1 MKKAEIEKYVSEGD
15 LITWL
20 YVNGGRGFGVI
31 KEIGAEWLWL
41 DSGSGLNPD
50 GLVTKETRRATEEEA
65 EQYKLMCQPEL
76 TALEYIAQKD
86 YTKAWSEIN
95 ELELSL
101 GEIVEA
107 IDEQFGMEIVVE
119 MLNAKPK

>member
-1 MKKAEIEKYVSEGD
+1 M
-15 LITWL
+15 
-20 YVNGGRGFGVI
+20 
-31 KEIGAEWLWL
+31 
-41 DSGSGLNPD
+41 
-50 GLVTKETRRATEEEA
+50 ET
-65 EQYKLMCQPEL
+65 EL